1 MLRSLLRSRLA
12 VLGIIILVAVF
23 LVALLAPVL
32 APYNPEHVDIRNRLK
47 PPSWE
52 IGKGKHFLGTDN
64 VGRDVLSRL
73 IYGSRISLFVGITTV
88 IIGGVIGTLLGI
100 SAGFLR
106 GKVET
111 GIMALVDIQLAFPA
125 VLFAVAIMAVLGSS
139 LRNVI
144 LVLSLASWAAYC
156 RVARG
161 QTLSLREKEFVEAAR
176 AAGTGNSRTLLRHI
190 LPNAISPL
198 IVLAS
203 FGVAISII
211 NEASL
216 SFLGVGVPPT
226 VPTWGGMLGE
236 GREYIRIAWWL
247 TTFPGIALML
257 TVFAVNVVGDF
268 IRDYLDPRM
277 RTVM

>member
-1 MLRSLLRSRLA
+1 MGIVILLG
-12 VLGIIILVAVF
+12 VFLVAVF
-23 LVALLAPVL
+23 APVL
-32 APYNPEHVDIRNRLK
+32 APYDPEHVDIRNRLK
-47 PPSWE
+47 PPTWQ
-52 IGKGKHFLGTDN
+52 IAKGKHFLGTDN

-73 IYGSRISLFVGITTV
+73 IYGSRISLFVGISTV
-88 IIGGVIGTLLGI
+88 IIGGVVGTLLGI
-100 SAGFLR
+100 TAGFLR
-106 GKVET
+106 GKTET

-144 LVLSLASWAAYC
+144 LVLSLTSWAAYC

-176 AAGTGNSRTLLRHI
+176 AAGTGNGRTLLRHI